1 MYLAENHLEKAK
13 EIALNNRKKRTCKK
27 CYDRG
32 YIGLTPENTLVICEK
47 CVNVDAAMEEW
58 KEYVKQDPADGRFKD
73 LFGKKKQKAMKA
85 LSINRRTNV

>member
-58 KEYVKQDPADGRFKD
+58 KEYVKQDPQLMDDFKD
-73 LFGKKKQKAMKA
+73 LFEEEEEETESNESTVDQ
-85 LSINRRTNV
+85 

>member
-58 KEYVKQDPADGRFKD
+58 KEYVKQDPQLMDDFKD
-73 LFGKKKQKAMKA
+73 LFEEEEEETE
-85 LSINRRTNV
+85 SNESTVD

>member
-58 KEYVKQDPADGRFKD
+58 KEYVKQDPQLMEDFKD
-73 LFGKKKQKAMKA
+73 LFEEEEEETESNESTVDQ
-85 LSINRRTNV
+85 